1 LWGDVLMNKIFKV
14 DNWYNDKSAMLCT
27 IRKGK
32 GRKPYLDSTIYFNLR
47 VQVDDKEVF
56 SNFPK
61 ELSETKDWE
70 SESTYLENYCDFKE
84 MTVE

>member
-1 LWGDVLMNKIFKV
+1 MNKIFKI
-14 DNWYNDKSAMLCT
+14 DDWYNDKTAMLCT

-47 VQVDDKEVF
+47 VQVDGKEMF

-61 ELSETKDWE
+61 ALSEMTDWAAE
-70 SESTYLENYCDFKE
+70 SSYLEKFCDFKE
-84 MTVE
+84 IELR